1 MESIEDLNTFLS
13 LAETGHMGRAARSLG
28 LTQPALSL
36 RLRKLEQRMGL
47 RLFERH
53 SSGMRLS
60 QAGKDLLE
68 QAKQTRD
75 NMTRL
80 GERVEGVR
88 SGETREVRIGMTLLS
103 GVSRVPALLRRV
115 EQRAPE
121 VRMVLHEAFSSP
133 LEQLVADD
141 ELDLAFVHPP
151 LARQDL
157 TVRTLYSERMVWSVP
172 ASWTVP
178 EDVEQR
184 TLWLRA
190 QRIYWVGPRVGPDLH
205 RRISSWLL
213 RGDIGLNATAEVSTY
228 IIAQSF
234 VAAGAGIALVPESV
248 ARLHGDETRVLDP
261 GPRAPELGFAVVR
274 RRRSF
279 GSLYELICDS
289 VATSPSSSANASR
302 GEQRDPPRAS
312 DEDRA

>member
-13 LAETGHMGRAARSLG
+13 LAETGHMGRAARGLG

-47 RLFERH
+47 SLFERH
-53 SSGMRLS
+53 ATGMRLS
-60 QAGKDLLE
+60 QAGKELLE

-88 SGETREVRIGMTLLS
+88 SGAAREVRIGMTLLA
-103 GVSRVPALLRRV
+103 GVSRVPALLRHV
-115 EQRAPE
+115 EQSSPLL
-121 VRMVLHEAFSSP
+121 RMVLHEAFSSP

-151 LARQDL
+151 VARQDL

-172 ASWTVP
+172 ASWTIP
-178 EDVEQR
+178 EGTEHR
-184 TLWLRA
+184 TPWLRA

-205 RRISSWLL
+205 RRISTWLQRL
-213 RGDIGLNATAEVSTY
+213 DINLHASAEVSTY

-248 ARLHGDETRVLDP
+248 ARLHGTQARVLDA

-289 VATSPSSSANASR
+289 VERTSAPSIFNV
-302 GEQRDPPRAS
+302 
-312 DEDRA
+312 

>member
-13 LAETGHMGRAARSLG
+13 LAEAGHMGRAARNLG

-47 RLFERH
+47 TLFERH
-53 SSGMRLS
+53 ASGMRLS

-88 SGETREVRIGMTLLS
+88 SGQAREVRIGMTLLA
-103 GVSRVPALLRRV
+103 GVSRVPALLRHV
-115 EQRAPE
+115 EQRAPQ
-121 VRMVLHEAFSSP
+121 VRMVLREATSSP

-178 EDVEQR
+178 DGADRR
-184 TLWLRA
+184 TPWLRA

-205 RRISSWLL
+205 RRIGAWLQ
-213 RGDIGLNATAEVSTY
+213 RSDIGLDANAEVSTY
-228 IIAQSF
+228 VIAQSF

-248 ARLHGDETRVLDP
+248 AGLHGAQTRALDT

-274 RRRSF
+274 RRRTF
-279 GSLYELICDS
+279 GGLYELICDS
-289 VATSPSSSANASR
+289 V
-302 GEQRDPPRAS
+302 GQ
-312 DEDRA
+312 